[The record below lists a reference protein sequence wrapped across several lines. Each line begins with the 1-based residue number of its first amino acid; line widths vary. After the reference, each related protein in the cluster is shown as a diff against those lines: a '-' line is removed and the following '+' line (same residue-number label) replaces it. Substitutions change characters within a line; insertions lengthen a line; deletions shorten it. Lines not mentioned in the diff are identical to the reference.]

1 MDDHAQPEATGGD
14 TRAPL
19 DRTLLG
25 PELAREA
32 GLSRLEVID
41 DIGSTNAELLRL
53 AEADADSWGDL
64 SVLATSHQS
73 AGRGRLHRHWESPF
87 GTSIAVSFLLRPRN
101 RDGRPLPTQ
110 SYSWFSPLAALALRE
125 ALAVCA
131 GLEASV
137 KWPNDVV
144 VDGKKISGILAQ
156 LAPGA
161 HGAPPAV
168 VLGTGINVG
177 QTEDELPVATATSVL
192 VAAGRRVRREDLLA
206 AYLAAFG
213 RRYREFCAAD
223 GDPDAPLAGGRGLWG
238 EVEDATITLGKRV
251 RVELPGGQTLVGRAT
266 GLDAH
271 GALRVVE
278 EDGSRHSVAAGDVV
292 HLRPADG
299 GYA

>member
-1 MDDHAQPEATGGD
+1 M
-14 TRAPL
+14 
-19 DRTLLG
+19 
-25 PELAREA
+25 
-32 GLSRLEVID
+32 SRLEVVD
-41 DIGSTNAELLRL
+41 DIDSTNTELVRR
-53 AEADADSWGDL
+53 AGADPDGWGDF
-64 SVLATSHQS
+64 SVLVAGHQT
-73 AGRGRLHRHWESPF
+73 AGRGRLQRHWESPV
-87 GTSIAVSFLLRPRN
+87 GASVAVSFVLRPHR
-101 RDGRPLPTQ
+101 RDARPLRTQ
-110 SYSWFSPLAALALRE
+110 SYSWISPLAALALRE
-125 ALAVCA
+125 ALAVSA
-131 GLEASV
+131 GIEASV

-144 VDGKKISGILAQ
+144 VDGRKISGILAQ

-177 QTEDELPVATATSVL
+177 QVEEELPVPTATSVVL
-192 VAAGRRVRREDLLA
+192 ATGRQIRREDVLV
-206 AYLAAFG
+206 AYLLAFG

-223 GDPDAPLAGGRGLWG
+223 GNPELPLSDGRGLWG
-238 EVEDATITLGKRV
+238 QVEDATVTLGKRV
-251 RVELPGGQTLVGRAT
+251 RVELPGGRTLVGRAT

>member
-1 MDDHAQPEATGGD
+1 MDDHAQPESRG
-14 TRAPL
+14 PL
-19 DRTLLG
+19 DATLLG
-25 PELAREA
+25 PGLAREA
-32 GLSRLEVID
+32 GLSRLEVVGEID
-41 DIGSTNAELLRL
+41 STNAELLRR
-53 AEADADSWGDL
+53 AEADPDGWGDL
-64 SVLATSHQS
+64 SVLVADHQT
-73 AGRGRLHRHWESPF
+73 AGRGRLHRHWESPV
-87 GTSIAVSFLLRPRN
+87 GVAVAVSVVLRPHN
-101 RDGRPLPTQ
+101 AAGRPLPTQ

-125 ALAVCA
+125 ALAETA
-131 GLEASV
+131 GVEASV

-144 VDGKKISGILAQ
+144 VDGLKISGILAQ

-177 QTEDELPVATATSVL
+177 QAEGELPVPTATSL
-192 VAAGRRVRREDLLA
+192 AIATGREHRREGILA
-206 AYLAAFG
+206 AYLTAFA
-213 RRYREFCAAD
+213 RRYRQFCAVD
-223 GDPDAPLAGGRGLWG
+223 GDPDAPLAAGRGLWG
-238 EVEDATITLGKRV
+238 QVEDATITLGKRV

-278 EDGSRHSVAAGDVV
+278 EDGTRHSVAAGDVV